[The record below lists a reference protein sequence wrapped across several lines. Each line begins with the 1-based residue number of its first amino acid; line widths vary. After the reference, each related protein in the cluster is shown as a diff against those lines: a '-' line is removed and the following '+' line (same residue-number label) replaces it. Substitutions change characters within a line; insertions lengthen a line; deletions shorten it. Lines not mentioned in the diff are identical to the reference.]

1 MRVNYQQ
8 VVPNMNRSIISELM
22 QVATDQFIT
31 LPFAFLKNFKRIVFW
46 GRGRECQWHDPE
58 SIATCEN

>member
-1 MRVNYQQ
+1 
-8 VVPNMNRSIISELM
+8 M

-46 GRGRECQWHDPE
+46 AVEE
-58 SIATCEN
+58 SVTGMTQNRLLHVKIELVSLTKM

>member
-1 MRVNYQQ
+1 
-8 VVPNMNRSIISELM
+8 M
-22 QVATDQFIT
+22 QEATDQFIT

-46 GRGRECQWHDPE
+46 DRGRECQWHDPE